1 MDLLVGIPATL
12 DSYVSTGLISQ
23 SSCRRDQ
30 VEKAALANRRVGA
43 WTIDFADQRDRLRCR
58 FINENGDMGTTHEAS
73 ILQSFLNHV
82 LRFVGGQIR
91 DMHVVNQRKVDISR
105 TTDACFNR

>member
-12 DSYVSTGLISQ
+12 DSYVSTGLIGQ

-43 WTIDFADQRDRLRCR
+43 WTIDFADQRDRLR
-58 FINENGDMGTTHEAS
+58 
-73 ILQSFLNHV
+73 
-82 LRFVGGQIR
+82 
-91 DMHVVNQRKVDISR
+91 
-105 TTDACFNR
+105 